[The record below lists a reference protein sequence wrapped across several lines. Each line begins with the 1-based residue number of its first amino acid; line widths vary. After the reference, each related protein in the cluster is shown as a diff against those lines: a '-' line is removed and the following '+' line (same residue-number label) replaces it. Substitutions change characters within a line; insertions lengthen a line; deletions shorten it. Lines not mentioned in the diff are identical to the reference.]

1 MDFISYWYIF
11 TTDSR
16 WIYYIKKPQEV
27 INTIMTH
34 WVVTGYGIM
43 DSILTDNG
51 GEFTAQEIEEN
62 ASILNV
68 NVLTAAAESPFQ
80 NILCERNDTVTDN
93 MLLKLCEDYPNIS
106 IDVSLIWTISAKNS
120 LHMWHGCR
128 SYRLVFNQN
137 PNIPN
142 SIAENVPALH
152 GITSNE
158 IFASN
163 FNDYQGSN

>member
-1 MDFISYWYIF
+1 
-11 TTDSR
+11 
-16 WIYYIKKPQEV
+16 
-27 INTIMTH
+27 MTH

-106 IDVSLIWTISAKNS
+106 IDVSLI
-120 LHMWHGCR
+120 
-128 SYRLVFNQN
+128 
-137 PNIPN
+137 
-142 SIAENVPALH
+142 
-152 GITSNE
+152 
-158 IFASN
+158 
-163 FNDYQGSN
+163 

>member
-80 NILCERNDTVTDN
+80 NILCERND
-93 MLLKLCEDYPNIS
+93 
-106 IDVSLIWTISAKNS
+106 
-120 LHMWHGCR
+120 
-128 SYRLVFNQN
+128 SYW
-137 PNIPN
+137 
-142 SIAENVPALH
+142 
-152 GITSNE
+152 
-158 IFASN
+158 
-163 FNDYQGSN
+163 